1 MVDSWLLL
9 FGRPAVREH
18 PKDLPFA
25 HRKMVQ
31 PWFLPVPWC
40 LQIPGGA
47 LHVRAAPGKCFS
59 SNSIKA
65 LLTSFRQKNS
75 RSAARRPIWRNN
87 SERSAATTKPEVF
100 EAHNVDIVAGFTWI
114 ILYHITGVLYIYDIT
129 SNISKYHVKSSKEY
143 GVSFLLFIHLH
154 LKQPQFF

>member
-1 MVDSWLLL
+1 ML
-9 FGRPAVREH
+9 
-18 PKDLPFA
+18 
-25 HRKMVQ
+25 Q
-31 PWFLPVPWC
+31 PWLLPVPWC

-47 LHVRAAPGKCFS
+47 LHVRASPGKCFS

-114 ILYHITGVLYIYDIT
+114 ILYHITGVYYINYIYIIY
-129 SNISKYHVKSSKEY
+129 NIKYQQIYV
-143 GVSFLLFIHLH
+143 FIYIYMWYNI
-154 LKQPQFF
+154 KYQQISREII